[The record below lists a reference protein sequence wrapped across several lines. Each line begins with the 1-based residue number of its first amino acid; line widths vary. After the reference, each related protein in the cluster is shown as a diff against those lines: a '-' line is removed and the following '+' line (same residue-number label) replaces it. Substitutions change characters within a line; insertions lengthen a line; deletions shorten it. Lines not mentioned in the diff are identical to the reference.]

1 MVALSYLFLPISGL
15 VAYLK
20 GRKVRT
26 RFHGLQAILV
36 GLLWPAALFTCSAVS
51 PGATQIAFGIGTLV
65 WLTLLISSAMG
76 ADLRLPLVGPAL
88 WRAAHAS
95 PGGEE
100 PVADEPAR
108 APGNPPG

>member
-1 MVALSYLFLPISGL
+1 MAALSYLFLPISGL

-20 GRKVRT
+20 GRKART

-36 GLLWPAALFTCSAVS
+36 GLLWPAALFACSTVS
-51 PGATQIAFGIGTLV
+51 PGATQIAFGIGMLV
-65 WLTLLISSAMG
+65 WLTLLISSAAG
-76 ADLRLPLVGPAL
+76 GDLRLPFVGAAL

-100 PVADEPAR
+100 AVPDEPAR
-108 APGNPPG
+108 AGNPPG